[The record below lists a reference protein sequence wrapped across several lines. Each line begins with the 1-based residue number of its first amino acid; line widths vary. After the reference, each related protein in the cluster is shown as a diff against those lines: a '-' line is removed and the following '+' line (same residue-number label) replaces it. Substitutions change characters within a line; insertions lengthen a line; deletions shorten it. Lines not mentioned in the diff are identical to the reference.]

1 VRRTRLLL
9 LAAAALSCAQ
19 PPAKSGFVLR
29 VGVTGPIGEVSP
41 EAGSGPAVL
50 AGDVLFEPLA
60 TPRPGGWSS
69 KFLRRWERLGLRRWR
84 LEFEPG
90 ARFSNGT
97 PVGPDDIARALR
109 PQGFAL
115 AGASGNT
122 LEVESRSS
130 GRPLEVALAMGIVA
144 RRDGDRFL
152 GTGAFAVEAQTPDH
166 LVMRRVEPAPGRVAQ
181 VELVACSSGRE
192 AFARLLR
199 GEVNAMFPIDRA
211 FGELLD
217 GVPGL
222 RVVRGSSPNA
232 TAVFF
237 GPGLAPEERRALA
250 AWFPVGELA
259 AAMKREVG
267 RQEPRHE
274 RPPLPPGRPLR
285 IGYPRSIELSRA
297 ALALRLALGP
307 RGGEVV
313 ALGPDEWARRAA
325 EFDLFINTILVRPPG
340 VAALYFE
347 TGAPYN
353 WTRYSSRDYDAAL
366 AAGDE
371 AAAEE
376 ALRLNPPAATIA
388 RRELLAAVDAR
399 LPEAK
404 LGDWGAF
411 ELVPEWEVAP

>member
-1 VRRTRLLL
+1 
-9 LAAAALSCAQ
+9 
-19 PPAKSGFVLR
+19 
-29 VGVTGPIGEVSP
+29 VSP
-41 EAGSGPAVL
+41 EAGSGGAAL
-50 AGDVLFEPLA
+50 AGDVLFEALA

-69 KFLRRWERLGLRRWR
+69 KFVRRWERLGPRRWR
-84 LEFEPG
+84 IELLPG
-90 ARFSNGT
+90 GRFSDGT
-97 PVGPDDIARALR
+97 PVGIEDVARALR
-109 PQGFAL
+109 PQGITI
-115 AGASGNT
+115 AGVSGDT
-122 LEVESRSS
+122 LEVESSSS
-130 GRPLEVALAMGIVA
+130 GRPLEVALALGIVA
-144 RRDGDRFL
+144 RRSGDRFL
-152 GTGAFAVEAQTPDH
+152 GTGAFAVAEQTREH
-166 LVMRRVEPAPGRVAQ
+166 LVLRRVEPAPGKIAQ
-181 VELVACSSGRE
+181 LELVACSSGRE

-217 GVPGL
+217 GVPGV

-232 TAVFF
+232 TAVLF
-237 GPGLAPEERRALA
+237 GPGLAPAERRALA
-250 AWFPVGELA
+250 AWLPVGEVA

-267 RQEPRHE
+267 RPEPRRE

-297 ALALRLALGP
+297 ALAIRQALGP

-313 ALGPDEWARRAA
+313 ALGPDEWARRAP
-325 EFDLFINTILVRPPG
+325 EFDLFLITMLVRPPG
-340 VAALYFE
+340 MSALYFE

-376 ALRLNPPAATIA
+376 ALRRNPPAVTIG

-411 ELVPEWEVAP
+411 ELLPEWEVAP